1 MFRFREKASK
11 EVPLTEKL
19 KEMNPVLQVDG
30 NPDLAMQ
37 LKLTNMT
44 KEDLAVAQCLKPYI
58 EENIQEIMEK
68 FYDNIEQNPDLRAI
82 INKHS
87 STDKLKKTLRRHI
100 TEMFSGVL
108 NTEFME
114 KRKKIAIVH
123 LHIGLTQKWYI
134 ASFSSLF
141 ESFADVIYKN
151 FTLPEDQALALRVCN
166 RLLSLEQQVVL
177 EAYDDQLDIVRES
190 EVRSKAKVETIAM
203 LEQTSNELATHSQ
216 QTNGLIQ
223 EMTARMDIIAQNAK
237 GGRVLAEEAQQTAND
252 GNTQLDKINRTI
264 ERVEE
269 SSRMVGEQMKNLEM
283 MTNQIKD
290 IVGIVKG
297 IADQTNLLSLNASIE
312 AARAG
317 EHGKGFAVVASEV
330 RKLAEGTRDSVM
342 NVSEL
347 VNKINEYV
355 ASSSSSLEQAQT
367 LVEET
372 KDQMNG
378 TRKSFK
384 NILQTMENTKESNVR
399 IEQDLESFLQAIYE
413 IEQSAATLATT
424 AENLNVM
431 MEELNE

>member
-1 MFRFREKASK
+1 M
-11 EVPLTEKL
+11 
-19 KEMNPVLQVDG
+19 
-30 NPDLAMQ
+30 
-37 LKLTNMT
+37 
-44 KEDLAVAQCLKPYI
+44 
-58 EENIQEIMEK
+58 
-68 FYDNIEQNPDLRAI
+68 
-82 INKHS
+82 
-87 STDKLKKTLRRHI
+87 
-100 TEMFSGVL
+100 
-108 NTEFME
+108 
-114 KRKKIAIVH
+114 
-123 LHIGLTQKWYI
+123 HIGLTQKWYI

-151 FTLPEDQALALRVCN
+151 LTLPEDQALALRVCN

-177 EAYDDQLDIVRES
+177 EAYDDQLEIVRES

-317 EHGKGFAVVASEV
+317 EHGKGAAVVASEV

>member
-1 MFRFREKASK
+1 
-11 EVPLTEKL
+11 
-19 KEMNPVLQVDG
+19 
-30 NPDLAMQ
+30 MQ

-151 FTLPEDQALALRVCN
+151 LTLPEDQALALRVCN

-177 EAYDDQLDIVRES
+177 EAYDDQLEIVRES

-342 NVSEL
+342 KVSEL

>member
-58 EENIQEIMEK
+58 EENIQEIMDQ

-151 FTLPEDQALALRVCN
+151 LTLPEDQALALRVCN

-177 EAYDDQLDIVRES
+177 EAYDDQLEIVRES

>member
-1 MFRFREKASK
+1 
-11 EVPLTEKL
+11 
-19 KEMNPVLQVDG
+19 
-30 NPDLAMQ
+30 MQ

-100 TEMFSGVL
+100 TEMFSSVL
-108 NTEFME
+108 NTEIME

-151 FTLPEDQALALRVCN
+151 LTLPEDQALALRVCN

-237 GGRVLAEEAQQTAND
+237 GGRVLAVEAQQTAND

>member
-1 MFRFREKASK
+1 
-11 EVPLTEKL
+11 
-19 KEMNPVLQVDG
+19 
-30 NPDLAMQ
+30 MQ

-151 FTLPEDQALALRVCN
+151 LTLPEDQALALRVCN

-177 EAYDDQLDIVRES
+177 EAYDDQLEIVRES

>member
-1 MFRFREKASK
+1 M
-11 EVPLTEKL
+11 
-19 KEMNPVLQVDG
+19 
-30 NPDLAMQ
+30 
-37 LKLTNMT
+37 
-44 KEDLAVAQCLKPYI
+44 
-58 EENIQEIMEK
+58 
-68 FYDNIEQNPDLRAI
+68 
-82 INKHS
+82 
-87 STDKLKKTLRRHI
+87 
-100 TEMFSGVL
+100 
-108 NTEFME
+108 
-114 KRKKIAIVH
+114 
-123 LHIGLTQKWYI
+123 
-134 ASFSSLF
+134 
-141 ESFADVIYKN
+141 
-151 FTLPEDQALALRVCN
+151 ALRVCN

-177 EAYDDQLDIVRES
+177 EAYDDQLEIVRES

>member
-44 KEDLAVAQCLKPYI
+44 KEELAVAQCLKPYI

-151 FTLPEDQALALRVCN
+151 LTLPEDQALALRVCN

>member
-37 LKLTNMT
+37 MKLTNMT

-108 NTEFME
+108 NTEFIE

-151 FTLPEDQALALRVCN
+151 LTLPEDQALALRVCN

-177 EAYDDQLDIVRES
+177 EAYDDQLEIVRES

-237 GGRVLAEEAQQTAND
+237 GGRVLAVEAQQTAND

>member
-151 FTLPEDQALALRVCN
+151 LTLPEDQALALRVCN

-177 EAYDDQLDIVRES
+177 EAYDDQLEIVRES

>member
-1 MFRFREKASK
+1 M
-11 EVPLTEKL
+11 
-19 KEMNPVLQVDG
+19 
-30 NPDLAMQ
+30 
-37 LKLTNMT
+37 
-44 KEDLAVAQCLKPYI
+44 
-58 EENIQEIMEK
+58 
-68 FYDNIEQNPDLRAI
+68 
-82 INKHS
+82 
-87 STDKLKKTLRRHI
+87 
-100 TEMFSGVL
+100 
-108 NTEFME
+108 
-114 KRKKIAIVH
+114 
-123 LHIGLTQKWYI
+123 
-134 ASFSSLF
+134 
-141 ESFADVIYKN
+141 
-151 FTLPEDQALALRVCN
+151 ALRVCN

-177 EAYDDQLDIVRES
+177 EAYDDQLEIVRES

-317 EHGKGFAVVASEV
+317 EHGKGAAVVASEV

>member
-37 LKLTNMT
+37 MKLTNMT

-108 NTEFME
+108 NTEFIE

-151 FTLPEDQALALRVCN
+151 LTLPEDQALALRVCN

>member
-1 MFRFREKASK
+1 M
-11 EVPLTEKL
+11 
-19 KEMNPVLQVDG
+19 
-30 NPDLAMQ
+30 
-37 LKLTNMT
+37 
-44 KEDLAVAQCLKPYI
+44 
-58 EENIQEIMEK
+58 
-68 FYDNIEQNPDLRAI
+68 
-82 INKHS
+82 
-87 STDKLKKTLRRHI
+87 
-100 TEMFSGVL
+100 
-108 NTEFME
+108 
-114 KRKKIAIVH
+114 
-123 LHIGLTQKWYI
+123 
-134 ASFSSLF
+134 
-141 ESFADVIYKN
+141 
-151 FTLPEDQALALRVCN
+151 ALRVCN

-355 ASSSSSLEQAQT
+355 ASSSSSLEQAQI

>member
-151 FTLPEDQALALRVCN
+151 LTLPEDQALALRVCN

>member
-1 MFRFREKASK
+1 
-11 EVPLTEKL
+11 
-19 KEMNPVLQVDG
+19 
-30 NPDLAMQ
+30 MQ

-44 KEDLAVAQCLKPYI
+44 KEELAVAQCLKPYI

-151 FTLPEDQALALRVCN
+151 LTLPEDKALALRVCN

-177 EAYDDQLDIVRES
+177 EAYDDQLEIVRES

>member
-1 MFRFREKASK
+1 M
-11 EVPLTEKL
+11 
-19 KEMNPVLQVDG
+19 
-30 NPDLAMQ
+30 
-37 LKLTNMT
+37 
-44 KEDLAVAQCLKPYI
+44 
-58 EENIQEIMEK
+58 
-68 FYDNIEQNPDLRAI
+68 
-82 INKHS
+82 
-87 STDKLKKTLRRHI
+87 
-100 TEMFSGVL
+100 
-108 NTEFME
+108 
-114 KRKKIAIVH
+114 
-123 LHIGLTQKWYI
+123 
-134 ASFSSLF
+134 
-141 ESFADVIYKN
+141 
-151 FTLPEDQALALRVCN
+151 
-166 RLLSLEQQVVL
+166 L

-269 SSRMVGEQMKNLEM
+269 NSRMVGEQMKNLEM

-342 NVSEL
+342 NISEL

-399 IEQDLESFLQAIYE
+399 IEQDLKSFLQAIYE

>member
-1 MFRFREKASK
+1 
-11 EVPLTEKL
+11 
-19 KEMNPVLQVDG
+19 
-30 NPDLAMQ
+30 MQ

-151 FTLPEDQALALRVCN
+151 LTLPEDQALALRVCN

-177 EAYDDQLDIVRES
+177 EAYDDQLEIVRES

-317 EHGKGFAVVASEV
+317 EHGKGAAVVASEV

>member
-151 FTLPEDQALALRVCN
+151 LTLPEDQALALRVCN

-237 GGRVLAEEAQQTAND
+237 GGRVLAVEAQQTAND

>member
-1 MFRFREKASK
+1 
-11 EVPLTEKL
+11 
-19 KEMNPVLQVDG
+19 
-30 NPDLAMQ
+30 MQ

-151 FTLPEDQALALRVCN
+151 LTLPEDKALALRVCN

-177 EAYDDQLDIVRES
+177 EAYDDQLEIVRES

>member
-37 LKLTNMT
+37 MKLTNMT

-58 EENIQEIMEK
+58 EENIQEIMDR

-108 NTEFME
+108 NTEFIE

-151 FTLPEDQALALRVCN
+151 LTLPEDQALALRVCN

>member
-151 FTLPEDQALALRVCN
+151 LTLPEDQALALRVCN

-317 EHGKGFAVVASEV
+317 EHGKGAAVVASEV

>member
-1 MFRFREKASK
+1 
-11 EVPLTEKL
+11 
-19 KEMNPVLQVDG
+19 
-30 NPDLAMQ
+30 MQ

-108 NTEFME
+108 NKEFME

-151 FTLPEDQALALRVCN
+151 LTLPEDQALALRVCN

-177 EAYDDQLDIVRES
+177 EAYDDQLEIVRES

>member
-1 MFRFREKASK
+1 
-11 EVPLTEKL
+11 
-19 KEMNPVLQVDG
+19 
-30 NPDLAMQ
+30 MQ

-44 KEDLAVAQCLKPYI
+44 KEELAVAQCLKPYI

-151 FTLPEDQALALRVCN
+151 LTLPEDQALALRVCN

-177 EAYDDQLDIVRES
+177 EAYDDQLEIVRES

-384 NILQTMENTKESNVR
+384 NILQTMENTKESNVQ

>member
-1 MFRFREKASK
+1 
-11 EVPLTEKL
+11 
-19 KEMNPVLQVDG
+19 
-30 NPDLAMQ
+30 MQ

-151 FTLPEDQALALRVCN
+151 LTLPEDQALALRVCN